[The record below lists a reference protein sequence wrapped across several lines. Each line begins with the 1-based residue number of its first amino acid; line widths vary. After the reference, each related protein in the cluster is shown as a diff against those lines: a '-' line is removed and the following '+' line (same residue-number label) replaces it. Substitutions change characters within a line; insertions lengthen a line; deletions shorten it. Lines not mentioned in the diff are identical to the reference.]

1 VKKNILLM
9 IYAVAL
15 LIGCSQP
22 ADIKN
27 AIDFSDSRVAFSY
40 PGNWKVVV
48 DEEIDG
54 VRNLYIES
62 NQSAMTYILNY
73 SDGIELTLD
82 AFQQEYIEVFK
93 NKISTEGGMV
103 SVSKSVPVE
112 AKIEGKT
119 RSGIKN
125 RLVVQIHETE
135 DVFHQIYYLYP
146 NNNGITYIIFQVAD
160 HDLTGTIKGFELILS
175 TMHNSNQTES
185 F

>member
-1 VKKNILLM
+1 M

-73 SDGIELTLD
+73 SDGIEL
-82 AFQQEYIEVFK
+82 
-93 NKISTEGGMV
+93 
-103 SVSKSVPVE
+103 
-112 AKIEGKT
+112 
-119 RSGIKN
+119 
-125 RLVVQIHETE
+125 
-135 DVFHQIYYLYP
+135 
-146 NNNGITYIIFQVAD
+146 
-160 HDLTGTIKGFELILS
+160 
-175 TMHNSNQTES
+175 
-185 F
+185 